1 MEEPKP
7 PKKFSDVVE
16 GKVFPVLRTWHSA
29 VPNCWVD
36 GTEQDFSP
44 ATAAW
49 FLGPKAE
56 NLDLLNDLVTRS
68 LNHHADF
75 RKYKHFPLDPKYI
88 TKDIKKEYVFKKAE
102 ECLTEN
108 LDELCQRM
116 KNSVPFANFRFQ
128 GQMVWDTTM
137 ASNVGYIAA
146 LLYNQNNVASMASGV
161 TLQLE
166 REVAQELCEMVGYN
180 VKSEHTTDNPKA
192 WGHLPNGGTVANLE
206 AMWAARSVKF
216 NGLTIQ
222 KMLREKKKES
232 ALFKEVYD
240 TFTYKNNR
248 GQEQKIKEANGWEL
262 LNIPIDEGI
271 DLFDNLLK
279 FINKKEEEILGGE
292 QTSYDDV
299 FGMVK
304 KYTLES
310 LGGLGFFQEF
320 RKELKDVNTGGR
332 WFCPGSRHYSWDKG
346 ANILGIGRD
355 NMLKIQ
361 VDENC
366 RMNMDIL
373 RAQLEQSL
381 KERRP
386 VIGVTVVFGSTQ
398 EGAVDDMEKMLEI
411 RDDLLAAGLSFTIHI
426 DGAWGGYF
434 ASCIDMQGEG
444 EERKY
449 HDGSECFNELKLSS
463 YFERQL
469 RLMHRANS
477 ITVDPH
483 KSGFCPYPAG
493 GLLYRNGNIRH
504 FLAQKAAYVSHGS
517 GKNEEINLYG
527 IDGSKPGAASAGVW
541 LSHKVTGLNTNGYG
555 LLLRQSTFSASVM
568 YAMFVSLGR
577 ERDPFI
583 VVPGLPLKKEYRAKW
598 PNTRIRKEILYSENK
613 IVSQV
618 CLSHLSP
625 GSGSQ

>member
-332 WFCPGSRHYSWDKG
+332 WFCPGSRHYSCDKG
-346 ANILGIGRD
+346 ANILGIGQD

-541 LSHKVTGLNTNGYG
+541 LSHKVIGLHSEGYG
-555 LLLRQSTFSASVM
+555 LLLRQCTFSGDLRSIQALCFDCLNNFSPSWDYVRPLVQPWTRQGPL
-568 YAMFVSLGR
+568 YCCSLHPPVRWFSALDLIQDQEG
-577 ERDPFI
+577 
-583 VVPGLPLKKEYRAKW
+583 
-598 PNTRIRKEILYSENK
+598 N
-613 IVSQV
+613 SQ
-618 CLSHLSP
+618 C
-625 GSGSQ
+625 